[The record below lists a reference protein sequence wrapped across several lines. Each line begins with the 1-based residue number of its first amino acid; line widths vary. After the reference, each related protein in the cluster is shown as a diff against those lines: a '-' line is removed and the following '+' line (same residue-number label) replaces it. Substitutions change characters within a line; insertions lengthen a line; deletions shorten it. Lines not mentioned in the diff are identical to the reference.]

1 MQPHSGGKDEELLF
15 TCSTVVVLNADSDSD
30 VAPLVIAADH
40 NTYIGPDAILVHAG
54 IDLRIDIPRNLSQ
67 HHIQQRIL
75 VVIPG
80 GDHNR
85 QIIPYLLLVDTEC
98 PSIAKD
104 VELTVE
110 ILVQLSFSH
119 CTKLCIIGHLDA
131 LLAADLVQH
140 FLLLRVVDGPT
151 AATGGKHQQ
160 SHSTCQ

>member
-1 MQPHSGGKDEELLF
+1 LQPHSGGKDEELLF

-104 VELTVE
+104 VELP
-110 ILVQLSFSH
+110 
-119 CTKLCIIGHLDA
+119 
-131 LLAADLVQH
+131 
-140 FLLLRVVDGPT
+140 LR
-151 AATGGKHQQ
+151 
-160 SHSTCQ
+160 SSSS